1 MLMLA
6 GEEAELGRARPRPF
20 LAWKDKI
27 FTHRCCDW
35 LPCRPARRRGTPS
48 QAAFVLSPSKQ
59 TFGFRQEKLN
69 TKPWSR
75 FEKYTLERLILSA
88 KGLAYREGSTNL
100 VAINEN
106 VKSINSLNEELAS
119 LRKEHLESISKASVE
134 AHTVHQGTIQ
144 DQKRFREITETRK
157 EIIGLHNEN
166 LKLINRI
173 YDQIDEYLEG
183 IDEEIK
189 TCQDKYVKEINS
201 GEQERNAQIIKEQN
215 ARRRQEKLMR
225 EKRKAEIEG
234 LARLGTA
241 WQILLRA
248 KNYQRLLLQRD
259 RHKRHPANRAKCK
272 S

>member
-1 MLMLA
+1 MPVA
-6 GEEAELGRARPRPF
+6 P

-27 FTHRCCDW
+27 FTHRCASTCDCHVGQHAERNS
-35 LPCRPARRRGTPS
+35 LPSCLRFCPLRSRHC
-48 QAAFVLSPSKQ
+48 
-59 TFGFRQEKLN
+59 GFTTGKN
-69 TKPWSR
+69 WIPKPWSHD
-75 FEKYTLERLILSA
+75 FEKYTLERLIHFQR
-88 KGLAYREGSTNL
+88 KGAGLPEKVQANL

-189 TCQDKYVKEINS
+189 TCQDKYVKNKFWEPRKKMPRS
-201 GEQERNAQIIKEQN
+201 SRTKREET
-215 ARRRQEKLMR
+215 ARR
-225 EKRKAEIEG
+225 
-234 LARLGTA
+234 
-241 WQILLRA
+241 
-248 KNYQRLLLQRD
+248 
-259 RHKRHPANRAKCK
+259 